1 MSNRVLSDNMLSDFF
16 DNKHGLIQGEVLSPI
31 LFSLYMNDFENW
43 FIEDNIVPCE
53 FRDLALFLLMYAD
66 DMVLF
71 AETAE
76 GLQEMLDSL
85 SRYSH
90 NYGLTVNTDKTKVL
104 VFRNAGIVKN
114 KWTYNGKEVELV
126 DCFNYLGLLL
136 NYNGKFNGAQTKLA
150 EQGRKALFSLQQKT
164 KTLYL
169 NVQSMLSLFD
179 TYVAS
184 VMFYGC
190 EIWGNSKALS
200 IEKLHTD
207 FCKRLL
213 GVKSTTVNAAVY
225 HELGRYPLQ
234 VYRKVRIFKYWLK
247 LLYSSNCILQESY
260 NFLLDLCNTKPSFK
274 HNWLLCVK
282 QELFNLGMCDMWF
295 SPYKFDSSY
304 TLTLLKQRLIDQCKQ
319 DILCKIQSTSK
330 CYVYQYITDHHCLQ
344 FYLFKGIPTSLKN
357 YIAKIRLSSHNL
369 AVEVGRYRKVD
380 KHNRFCFY
388 CKDCIEDEYHFI
400 LQCPLYKLIRVKYI
414 KPYYWQKPSMFK
426 LIQEL
431 CNFGMFLRKSFS
443 LRSNQQS

>member
-1 MSNRVLSDNMLSDFF
+1 
-16 DNKHGLIQGEVLSPI
+16 
-31 LFSLYMNDFENW
+31 
-43 FIEDNIVPCE
+43 
-53 FRDLALFLLMYAD
+53 
-66 DMVLF
+66 
-71 AETAE
+71 
-76 GLQEMLDSL
+76 
-85 SRYSH
+85 
-90 NYGLTVNTDKTKVL
+90 
-104 VFRNAGIVKN
+104 
-114 KWTYNGKEVELV
+114 
-126 DCFNYLGLLL
+126 
-136 NYNGKFNGAQTKLA
+136 
-150 EQGRKALFSLQQKT
+150 
-164 KTLYL
+164 
-169 NVQSMLSLFD
+169 
-179 TYVAS
+179 
-184 VMFYGC
+184 
-190 EIWGNSKALS
+190 
-200 IEKLHTD
+200 
-207 FCKRLL
+207 
-213 GVKSTTVNAAVY
+213 
-225 HELGRYPLQ
+225 
-234 VYRKVRIFKYWLK
+234 
-247 LLYSSNCILQESY
+247 
-260 NFLLDLCNTKPSFK
+260 
-274 HNWLLCVK
+274 
-282 QELFNLGMCDMWF
+282 MCDMWF

-426 LIQEL
+426 LIQLLSVNNVKEL